1 MFNLI
6 GFGEHAGSGV
16 PDIFKAWRDAGLA
29 APVIEEMFGGRTP
42 DRTILT
48 FPLDSNN
55 LPIRQSSDSSDIGER
70 HYINTGNKGITNE
83 YKELTK
89 RGN

>member
-1 MFNLI
+1 
-6 GFGEHAGSGV
+6 
-16 PDIFKAWRDAGLA
+16 
-29 APVIEEMFGGRTP
+29 VILDRKTITKEMFAGGTS

-48 FPLDSNN
+48 LPLDGKN
-55 LPIRQSSDSSDIGER
+55 LPIRRSSDSSDIGER

-83 YKELTK
+83 YMELTK